1 MKLTE
6 IKRRLPP
13 RTLGF
18 LLAGAVIAAGFMA
31 LFIVPDYHAARELRQ
46 ELAHLQASLTLRR
59 QFAPV
64 TKLLTQAREHLQQ
77 VGPVGG
83 KTTLPLSDVGRLNTI
98 FGDMAAPLG
107 LRVTR
112 VSPDPSSVT
121 RKGLLAVRFGF
132 LGPAEAFRE
141 FMLTLGRYGPLVKV
155 ESVST
160 MAGADGREY
169 AMKCW
174 LAIK

>member
-1 MKLTE
+1 MKLSE

-13 RTLGF
+13 RTLG
-18 LLAGAVIAAGFMA
+18 LLIAGAVIAAGFMA
-31 LFIVPDYHAARELRQ
+31 LFIVPDYHVARELRG
-46 ELAHLQASLTLRR
+46 EVGRLQASLAMRR
-59 QFAPV
+59 QLAPV
-64 TKLLTQAREHLQQ
+64 ATLLIQAREHLQQ

-83 KTTLPLSDVGRLNTI
+83 NATLPLSDVGRLNTI

>member
-1 MKLTE
+1 MNLAE

-13 RTLGF
+13 RTVGF
-18 LLAGAVIAAGFMA
+18 LVAGAVIAAGFMA
-31 LFIVPDYHAARELRQ
+31 VFIVPDYHAAGELRRDI
-46 ELAHLQASLTLRR
+46 EHLRSSLALRR
-59 QFAPV
+59 QFAPAIE
-64 TKLLTQAREHLQQ
+64 LLKQAREHLRQ

-83 KTTLPLSDVGRLNTI
+83 KGSLPLSDVGRLNTI
-98 FGDMAAPLG
+98 FGDMVTPLG
-107 LRVTR
+107 LRLTR

-121 RKGLLAVRFGF
+121 RKGLLAVRLG
-132 LGPAEAFRE
+132 LSGPAEAFRE
-141 FMLTLGRYGPLVKV
+141 FMLTLGRYGPLVTV

-160 MAGADGREY
+160 VAGEQGREY